1 MQMMVAIRNSSIG
14 RKARACIAEVAGFV
28 LSLVVIVLVGLLL
41 ALASPG
47 CVALDPG
54 GQVARGIGQT
64 KTYGWDEAGNF
75 TVTGQGAQTE
85 RFTMAQGAILMMP
98 GPDGLPVID
107 YENSR
112 LEYFLTADPSAESAA
127 SVMGPAFEAST
138 AQVRVLAGELGSAIS
153 VLADLVA
160 KTIVPVPASVPDVLP
175 DGG

>member
-1 MQMMVAIRNSSIG
+1 MRYEWLLLKDALWHEKGRLAFALVAI
-14 RKARACIAEVAGFV
+14 V
-28 LSLVVIVLVGLLL
+28 LGITFFAIL
-41 ALASPG
+41 PG

-54 GQVARGIGQT
+54 GQVARGVGQT

-138 AQVRVLAGELGSAIS
+138 AQVRVLAGELGKA
-153 VLADLVA
+153 LQLVTA
-160 KTIVPVPASVPDVLP
+160 LLEKTMAVPAAEPVE
-175 DGG
+175 

>member
-1 MQMMVAIRNSSIG
+1 MMQMMVAIRNSSIG

-54 GQVARGIGQT
+54 GQVARGVGQT

-138 AQVRVLAGELGSAIS
+138 AQVRVLAGELGKA
-153 VLADLVA
+153 LQLVTA
-160 KTIVPVPASVPDVLP
+160 LLEKTMAVPAAEPVE
-175 DGG
+175 